1 MTLCVPR
8 CTYFPLLPLL
18 IEPIQLFDNLIYNIR
33 SNLIFLRNMQTSI
46 APSTKPIPGQYWQ
59 WRGHNVYYVQA
70 GESQTQR
77 PPLLLVHGFGA
88 STDHWRKNITEL
100 GADFQVFAI
109 DLLGFGR
116 SAKPK
121 LQYSGDLWRDQL
133 HDFISEVI
141 GQKTILAG
149 NSLGGYACLCVAS
162 QRPDSAAG
170 VVLLNSAGPFSQP
183 ENQIQ
188 PPANPLQKLLGKP
201 IKWAFKQRL
210 AQSLLFQYTRQKWV
224 IRRTLEKVY
233 LDKSAITDQ
242 LVEEIQQPA
251 FDKGALDV
259 FVSVFSSPQ
268 GEKVDILLKQLTCPL
283 LLLWGEADPWMKARE
298 RSQKFHEYYPQLTEY
313 FLTAGHCPHDEIP
326 EQINSHLRDWV
337 ISLN

>member
-1 MTLCVPR
+1 M
-8 CTYFPLLPLL
+8 
-18 IEPIQLFDNLIYNIR
+18 
-33 SNLIFLRNMQTSI
+33 S
-46 APSTKPIPGQYWQ
+46 
-59 WRGHNVYYVQA
+59 
-70 GESQTQR
+70 
-77 PPLLLVHGFGA
+77 
-88 STDHWRKNITEL
+88 
-100 GADFQVFAI
+100 ADFQVFAI

-116 SAKPK
+116 SAKPN
-121 LQYSGDLWRDQL
+121 LQYSGDLWCDQL
-133 HDFISEVI
+133 HDFISEII

-188 PPANPLQKLLGKP
+188 PSINPLQKLLGKTVT
-201 IKWAFKQRL
+201 WFFKQRL

-233 LDKSAITDQ
+233 LDKTAITDQ
-242 LVEEIQQPA
+242 LVAEIQRPA

-268 GEKVDILLKQLTCPL
+268 GPKVDILLKQLTSPL

-326 EQINSHLRDWV
+326 EQVNSHLRDWV
-337 ISLN
+337 INLS

>member
-1 MTLCVPR
+1 
-8 CTYFPLLPLL
+8 
-18 IEPIQLFDNLIYNIR
+18 
-33 SNLIFLRNMQTSI
+33 MQTSI
-46 APSTKPIPGQYWQ
+46 ASSTNPIPGQYWQ

-70 GESQTQR
+70 GSAQAQR

-100 GADFQVFAI
+100 SADFQVFAI

-116 SAKPK
+116 SAKPN

-133 HDFISEVI
+133 HDFISEII

-188 PPANPLQKLLGKP
+188 PSINPLQKLLGKP

-242 LVEEIQQPA
+242 LVAEIQRPA
-251 FDKGALDV
+251 YDPGALDV
-259 FVSVFSSPQ
+259 FISVFSTPQ
-268 GEKVDILLKQLTCPL
+268 GQKVDVLLKQLTCPL
-283 LLLWGEADPWMKARE
+283 LLLWGEADPWIKARE

-326 EQINSHLRDWV
+326 EQVNSHLRDWV
-337 ISLN
+337 ISLS